1 MLLSFDESTFDTAT
15 KVAYARACSCG
26 RSLTS
31 SISPLH
37 PALSHLIDI
46 TPIGTNTASG
56 FNNPPSNRRYTE
68 VAHHAN
74 EEEDD
79 VIPESGR

>member
-1 MLLSFDESTFDTAT
+1 MLLSFNESTLDTST
-15 KVAYARACSCG
+15 KVAYAGTCSCS
-26 RSLTS
+26 RCLTS

-46 TPIGTNTASG
+46 APIGADTASG

-68 VAHHAN
+68 VAHNAY

-79 VIPESGR
+79 VIPRA

>member
-1 MLLSFDESTFDTAT
+1 MLLPFDESTFDTAT
-15 KVAYARACSCG
+15 KVAYTGTCSCS
-26 RSLTS
+26 RCLTS

-46 TPIGTNTASG
+46 TPIGTNTASS
-56 FNNPPSNRRYTE
+56 FNNPPSNRRHTE

-79 VIPESGR
+79 VIPRA